1 MKHHRIGTIIA
12 AFSFATLSQAAV
24 KLPPVISDHMVLQR
38 DATTPIWGT
47 AEPGEEISVSI
58 AEQTKTAKAGVDG
71 RWQVKLDPLKVATGL
86 TLMVKGT
93 NNLEINDVLV
103 GDVWLGS
110 GQSNMAGTVRGYK
123 VNDEGLQ
130 KTLAAAPYPR
140 IRLIR

>member
-1 MKHHRIGTIIA
+1 
-12 AFSFATLSQAAV
+12 
-24 KLPPVISDHMVLQR
+24 MVLQR

-58 AEQTKTAKAGVDG
+58 AEQKKTTKAGADG
-71 RWQVKLDPLKVATGL
+71 KWQVKLDPLKVATGL

-93 NNLEINDVLV
+93 NTLEINDVLV
-103 GDVWLGS
+103 GEVWLGS

-130 KTLAAAPYPR
+130 KTSPQLRTRASA
-140 IRLIR
+140 